1 MDITPTLII
10 SMSAFLL
17 GGIVRKYYMGKGS
30 GRASSIFLFNAVGS
44 VVSALVLFFW
54 GGFKSAS
61 VFTLIMGVL
70 FGIVVAVQAI
80 TNLKALEL
88 GPMSYTQTIISCSTL
103 ISALSGAV
111 FFGERIEWPHIVGMA
126 LMLVSFA
133 LAVDSRSDGEKKKAS
148 FLWMVF
154 CLISFVTCGA
164 IGVMQKTHQSSEY
177 KGEINEFLVISFV
190 ISFAFS
196 IAVFF
201 IMNKKEKRDKDAS
214 SEARANGKTLILF
227 AVLMVLNGVFI
238 AVNHKLNLYL
248 SGVMDSAVFFPIVNG
263 GGLVTT
269 TLAAVILFREKL
281 TLKQWI
287 GVLVGIASVVFLCN
301 PF

>member
-1 MDITPTLII
+1 MGITLTLII

-17 GGIVRKYYMGKGS
+17 GGIIRKYYMGKGS
-30 GRASSIFLFNAVGS
+30 GSTSAVFIFNAVGS

-54 GGFKSAS
+54 GGFSS
-61 VFTLIMGVL
+61 VSLFTLIMGVL

-103 ISALSGAV
+103 ISALSGAM
-111 FFGERIEWPHIVGMA
+111 FFGEKLAWAHIVGMA
-126 LMLVSFA
+126 LMLISFA
-133 LAVDSRSDGEKKKAS
+133 LAVDSKGEKKKAT
-148 FLWMVF
+148 FRWLIF
-154 CLISFVTCGA
+154 CLAAFLTNGA
-164 IGVMQKTHQSSEY
+164 IGIMQKTHQSSTY

-190 ISFAFS
+190 ISFIFS
-196 IAVFF
+196 IAVALFARKGEKDGAERSGG
-201 IMNKKEKRDKDAS
+201 KK
-214 SEARANGKTLILF
+214 LLLLL
-227 AVLMVLNGVFI
+227 AVLMIVNGACV

-287 GVLVGIASVVFLCN
+287 GVVFGIASVIFLCN